1 MPPAVAGI
9 LAALEREG
17 QEAVL
22 VGGALRD
29 LLLGRPVKDW
39 DVATSATPNQTASL
53 FPRHHRLG
61 NRHELILVIADGL
74 PVEVSPFRTE
84 PPDLLG
90 DLAHR
95 DFTVDAMAW
104 SAARGLVDT
113 QGGRLDLFLG
123 LIRACGEP
131 SARLCEDPV
140 RGLRAVRL
148 ATELGFR
155 VEPATW
161 AAVCAAAPDLG
172 GVAAERIRAEL
183 ERVLL
188 SPRPAWGLELMR
200 RAGQLAVFFPELL
213 EGVGCRQNQY
223 HRYDVWSHSLL
234 ACQNTPPGL
243 VLRLAGLLHDV
254 AKPRCVSADERGRH
268 FYNHEVVGA
277 ELAGA
282 MLRRLRFDR
291 QTVERV
297 SHLVRYHMDLH
308 FDPHQT
314 NQSIRRMVRRIGPQH
329 LEDLIWLR
337 RADRLASGT
346 KRGDLDPGTVA
357 LLDRIRRL
365 AEEDQE
371 VHIRDLALRGR
382 DVLVRLGR
390 EPGPWLG
397 HLLQEL
403 RDEVAEGAL
412 VNDRQAL
419 MARAVDLAEQLD
431 RAPAERE
438 GADGPRQE

>member
-1 MPPAVAGI
+1 MGGI
-9 LAALEREG
+9 LSALEREG
-17 QEAVL
+17 HEAVL

-29 LLLGRPVKDW
+29 LLLGRPAKDW
-39 DVATSATPNQTASL
+39 DIATSATPEQTAAL

-61 NRHELILVIADGL
+61 NRHELVLVMADGL
-74 PVEVSPFRTE
+74 PVEVSRFRTE
-84 PPDLLG
+84 PPDLLQ
-90 DLAHR
+90 DLACR

-104 SAARGLVDT
+104 SPARGLVDP
-113 QGGRLDLFLG
+113 QGGRADLFLG
-123 LIRACGEP
+123 RIRACGDPRE
-131 SARLCEDPV
+131 RLEEDPL

-148 ATELGFR
+148 ATELGFHA
-155 VEPATW
+155 EAATW
-161 AAVCAAAPDLG
+161 AAVCAAAPDLRR
-172 GVAAERIRAEL
+172 VAVERVRAEL

-188 SPRPAWGLELMR
+188 SGRPAWGLELMR
-200 RAGQLAVFFPELL
+200 RAGQLAVFLPELL

-234 ACQNTPPGL
+234 TCQNAPPNL

-268 FYNHEVVGA
+268 FYNHEVGGA
-277 ELAGA
+277 EMAA
-282 MLRRLRFDR
+282 VVLRRLRFDR
-291 QTVERV
+291 RTVERV

-314 NQSIRRMVRRIGPQH
+314 DRSIRRLVRRIGPEH

-337 RADRLASGT
+337 RADRMASGT

-365 AEEDQE
+365 AEEDRE
-371 VHIRDLALRGR
+371 VHIRDLALRGH
-382 DVLVRLGR
+382 DVLKHLGR

-397 HLLQEL
+397 RLLQDL
-403 RDEVAEGAL
+403 RDEVAEGSLA
-412 VNDRQAL
+412 NDREAL
-419 MARAVDLAEQLD
+419 LARAAALAGRQD
-431 RAPAERE
+431 AEE
-438 GADGPRQE
+438 K

>member
-1 MPPAVAGI
+1 MPPAVGGI
-9 LAALEREG
+9 LSALEREG
-17 QEAVL
+17 HEAVL

-39 DVATSATPNQTASL
+39 DVATSATPAETASL

-74 PVEVSPFRTE
+74 PVEVSPLRTE

-90 DLAHR
+90 DLAQR

-104 SAARGLVDT
+104 SAGRGLVDT

-123 LIRACGEP
+123 RIRACGEP
-131 SARLCEDPV
+131 SARLSEDPV

-148 ATELGFR
+148 ATELGFHM
-155 VEPATW
+155 EPATW
-161 AAVCAAAPDLG
+161 EAVCAAAPDLA
-172 GVAAERIRAEL
+172 GVAVERIRTEL

-200 RAGQLAVFFPELL
+200 RAGQLAVFVPELL
-213 EGVGCRQNQY
+213 EGVGCHQNQY

-234 ACQNTPPGL
+234 ACQNAPPDL

-268 FYNHEVVGA
+268 FYNHEVLGA
-277 ELAGA
+277 EMAATL
-282 MLRRLRFDR
+282 LRRLRFDR
-291 QTVERV
+291 ETVERV
-297 SHLVRYHMDLH
+297 SHLVRCHMDLH

-314 NQSIRRMVRRIGPQH
+314 DRSIRRLVRRIGPQH

-365 AEEDQE
+365 AAEDRE
-371 VHIRDLALRGR
+371 VHIRDLALGGR
-382 DVLVRLGR
+382 DLLVLLGR

-397 HLLQEL
+397 RLLQDL

-412 VNDRQAL
+412 VNDQEAL
-419 MARAVDLAEQLD
+419 AARAVELAEQEAAEPMD
-431 RAPAERE
+431 RVA
-438 GADGPRQE
+438 ADRPGKE